1 MKSLINIIIFTL
13 AASVIVSCKK
23 NDVNDISHSQLPDGI
38 TQSQVDYSKSIVA
51 KIDAFREKM
60 NSPLKTEEMMTLD
73 DAIWNIEA
81 LVNADI
87 AEQGQPTSDQIIFA
101 SNHAFTLDENGM
113 ISDEQVQQILEEVI
127 DDIDTREAQIETD
140 EKYVK
145 FIDLALGNDGN
156 NNEVIVA
163 TTGFSLNF
171 ILGTYWPFNANDDWK
186 WGTVGEEYGAPPA
199 GKCDGTMVGVS
210 DGSNELEW
218 RLNHPISLPPG
229 TSYTD
234 IQVVEVYPD
243 LVEQLFAERIY
254 NGGNI
259 NDCLDDQELTTLL
272 ISADQIYYNYNDND
286 PYIEIDEGAR
296 PVGKN
301 FISTEI
307 IDDFTASNLDVEYVH
322 VHKIRYGIP
331 YVIIH

>member
-1 MKSLINIIIFTL
+1 MKSLINILVIFILVTFVFL
-13 AASVIVSCKK
+13 SCRKDDTSVKQSPDGVSQ
-23 NDVNDISHSQLPDGI
+23 SQL
-38 TQSQVDYSKSIVA
+38 DYSKSVVA
-51 KIDAFREKM
+51 KINAFRDKM

-87 AEQGQPTSDQIIFA
+87 AEQGQPTSDQIIFE

-113 ISDEQVQQILEEVI
+113 ISDDQVQQILEDVI
-127 DDIDTREAQIETD
+127 DEINSQEAQIETE

-145 FIDLALGNDGN
+145 FIDIDLSNDEN

-171 ILGTYWPFNANDDWK
+171 ILGTYWPFDADDDWI
-186 WGTVGEEYGAPPA
+186 WGTPGEEYGAPPA

-243 LVEQLFAERIY
+243 FVEQLFAERIY
-254 NGGNI
+254 NGGNFY
-259 NDCLDDQELTTLL
+259 DCLDDQELTTLL
-272 ISADQIYYNYNDND
+272 ISAHQIYNNYNDND
-286 PYIEIDEGAR
+286 PYIELDEGAR

-307 IDDFTASNLDVEYVH
+307 IDDFTLTDHGTLYVH
-322 VHKIRYGIP
+322 AHEIRYGIP